1 MIEDN
6 LMMLG
11 TVGVT
16 VLAASGDRGAFTG
29 SSVGTEDVC
38 STFEPNYP
46 ASSQY
51 VTAVGAT
58 QLLANPT
65 EAGCLVTE
73 AVCSHL
79 TGALITGGGGF
90 SKRLPSFPEQAAAV
104 QRWLEKGE
112 TPPKSMFDASKR
124 AYPDISLVGHNL
136 FVVVNQT
143 DTTIDGRFC
152 PSTFLSCFLVYL
164 AIPSHFAFGNIYI

>member
-1 MIEDN
+1 VVRYGSDEINFQDAELEEIENN

-11 TVGVT
+11 VHGVT
-16 VLAASGDRGAFTG
+16 ILAASGDHGAFTG
-29 SSVGTEDVC
+29 GTGTEEAVC
-38 STFEPNYP
+38 SSFEPNYP

-58 QLLANPT
+58 QLLGNQV
-65 EAGCLVTE
+65 EAGCMVTE

-90 SKRLPSFPEQAAAV
+90 SKRVSSLPEQAAAV
-104 QRWLEKGE
+104 KGWVDE
-112 TPPKSMFDASKR
+112 GKTPPSSMFDVTKR

-143 DTTIDGRFC
+143 DTTIDGR
-152 PSTFLSCFLVYL
+152 P
-164 AIPSHFAFGNIYI
+164 